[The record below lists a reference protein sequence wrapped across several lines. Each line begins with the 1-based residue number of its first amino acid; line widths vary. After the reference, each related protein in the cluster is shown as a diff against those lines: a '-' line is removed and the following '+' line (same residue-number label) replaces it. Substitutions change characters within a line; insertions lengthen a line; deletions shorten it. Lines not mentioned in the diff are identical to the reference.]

1 VGMGNPMTETD
12 DLLRL
17 HDPADAADAVRAA
30 EEAMRTAVHST
41 DPSNGWPGITG
52 AADVYAVLGA
62 LSYTFELLPQ
72 LLDQL
77 AGWLD
82 AHAGGLVDD
91 AREAPADRLPAVRAA
106 LDAAVAALGLSRDRL
121 SSAQAALASVSGP
134 AAESSGA
141 STG

>member
-1 VGMGNPMTETD
+1 MCNPMTATD

-17 HDPADAADAVRAA
+17 DDPADAAEAVRAA

-41 DPSNGWPGITG
+41 DPSNGWPGLTG

-62 LSYTFELLPQ
+62 LGYTFELLPQ

-82 AHAGGLVDD
+82 AHAGGLQVEDVW
-91 AREAPADRLPAVRAA
+91 EAPADRLPAVRAA
-106 LDAAVAALGLSRDRL
+106 LDAAVAALELSRDRL
-121 SSAQAALASVSGP
+121 GSAQAALASVSGP
-134 AAESSGA
+134 AAGSSGSGA
-141 STG
+141 G

>member
-1 VGMGNPMTETD
+1 MCNPMTETD

-17 HDPADAADAVRAA
+17 DDPADAAEAVRTA

-41 DPSNGWPGITG
+41 DPSNGWPGLTG

-62 LSYTFELLPQ
+62 LGYTFDLLPQ

-82 AHAGGLVDD
+82 AHAGGLQVED
-91 AREAPADRLPAVRAA
+91 AWEAPADRLPAVRAA
-106 LDAAVAALGLSRDRL
+106 LDAAVAALKLSRDRL
-121 SSAQAALASVSGP
+121 ASAQAALASVSGP
-134 AAESSGA
+134 VAESTGGGA
-141 STG
+141 G